1 MKTGLESIQEV
12 EDTRRATLNL
22 LADLE
27 EERAALAL
35 ALAKNEALLES
46 LGDGIL
52 ATDKDGLIVSVNQAT
67 EKLLKGSQ
75 KDFLGKKLN
84 SVLRIWDDKGELVP
98 NEKHPFQK
106 AFVSGKKV
114 VDTFIYE
121 RKDGTKF
128 PAAITMT
135 PVIYDGKSV
144 GIIEVFRDVTK
155 DRELDKAKD
164 EFISLAAHQLKS
176 PITGISWN
184 LELMLEGKEG
194 PLSVEQKNI
203 LGMIYGSVKGLLDL
217 VTGFLD
223 VTRTESSKYVVE
235 KGMIDLVETADSVLE
250 ELGGQISK
258 KEIMVIKKYGKNIPH
273 SNIGEKTARV
283 IFQNLLSN
291 AVKYTPEKGSV
302 EVIIKKN
309 VKGVEISVKD
319 TGYGIPEEAKSQIFT
334 KLFRANNVRQKEPTG
349 TGLGLYL
356 LKTLVE
362 KQGGKVR
369 FESEEGKG
377 STFYVELKE

>member
-1 MKTGLESIQEV
+1 MMASSDSIREI

-27 EERAALAL
+27 EERTALAL
-35 ALAKNEALLES
+35 LVAKNEALLES

-52 ATDKDGLIVSVNQAT
+52 ATDKNGVIVNVNQAA
-67 EKLLKGSQ
+67 EKLLRGNQ
-75 KDFLGKKLN
+75 DDFLGKKVTE
-84 SVLRIWDDKGELVP
+84 VLHIWNDKGELIP

-106 AFVSGKKV
+106 TFISGKKV
-114 VDTFIYE
+114 IGTFVYE

-135 PVIYDGKSV
+135 PVIYDKKIV
-144 GIIEVFRDVTK
+144 GVIQVFRDVTR
-155 DRELDKAKD
+155 DQELDKAKD

-194 PLSVEQKNI
+194 SLNKEQTN
-203 LGMIYGSVKGLLDL
+203 LLRLVHSSVKGLLDL

-223 VTRTESSKYVVE
+223 VTRIESSKYVAETGEV
-235 KGMIDLVETADSVLE
+235 DLVKIMDSVLE
-250 ELGGQISK
+250 ELSGQISK
-258 KEIMVIKKYGKNIPH
+258 KEIEVTKKHEKDIPR
-273 SNIGEKTARV
+273 SDIGEKTARV

-291 AVKYTPEKGSV
+291 AVKYTPEKGSA
-302 EVIIKKN
+302 EVKIEKSGREIK
-309 VKGVEISVKD
+309 ITVKD

-334 KLFRANNVRQKEPTG
+334 KLFRANNVRQIEPTG

-356 LKTLVE
+356 LKILVE
-362 KQGGKVR
+362 KQGGKVW

-377 STFYVELKE
+377 STFFVTLPL